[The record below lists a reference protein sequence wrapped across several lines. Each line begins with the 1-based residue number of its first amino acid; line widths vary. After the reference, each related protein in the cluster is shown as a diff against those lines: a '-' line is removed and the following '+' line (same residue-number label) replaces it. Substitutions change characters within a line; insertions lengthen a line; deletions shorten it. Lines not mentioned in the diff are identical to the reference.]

1 MHASAKLALTAA
13 LLCAACS
20 SRQARYDRREGR
32 QQLSA
37 NSSSHMTR
45 AFDIAAPAAA
55 RSTGSFVA
63 TAPTAVPALAE
74 FSGITNS
81 DEAALALPDARAM
94 AAPDSAHPARMLVVS
109 ARATLDVDSVA
120 PVALRLRT
128 LTVRLGGFVASS
140 SAETGSDRV
149 HAAEVEV
156 RVPKARF
163 DQLLDGIRHLGR
175 LAALDASS
183 EDVGEE
189 YVDVDARLRNAHRLE
204 DRLLALVSERTGRLR
219 DVMEIERAL
228 ASVREDIERLE
239 GRVRYLRHNVALSTL
254 RVTLREPQAAVAGA
268 PGSVALSGAFRQA
281 WDNFL
286 WLATLAIQSL
296 GVIVPLAVVAVAGW
310 MALRRLQGRREAPVS
325 IRAPAQGD

>member
-1 MHASAKLALTAA
+1 MAPSLT
-13 LLCAACS
+13 
-20 SRQARYDRREGR
+20 
-32 QQLSA
+32 
-37 NSSSHMTR
+37 
-45 AFDIAAPAAA
+45 
-55 RSTGSFVA
+55 
-63 TAPTAVPALAE
+63 
-74 FSGITNS
+74 
-81 DEAALALPDARAM
+81 LPGARAM
-94 AAPDSAHPARMLVVS
+94 AARDSASAARMLVVS
-109 ARATLDVDSVA
+109 ATATLDVDSVA

-156 RVPKARF
+156 RVPNARF

-325 IRAPAQGD
+325 IRAPAQAD